1 MHNDFIRNFLLAPYV
16 NVQIHKVLPT
26 FRDRELVEN
35 TGYGVEF
42 AVNFLY
48 MPCNVNVMDRK
59 VAASEHDA
67 VNNQISVLKIRVVI
81 RVHSGMLEYMD

>member
-1 MHNDFIRNFLLAPYV
+1 MQIQKFLP
-16 NVQIHKVLPT
+16 K

-42 AVNFLY
+42 AVYFSY
-48 MPCNVNVMDRK
+48 MPCNVDVMDRN

-81 RVHSGMLEYMD
+81 RVHFGMLGYID